1 MREVRVGAAFRDSRS
16 IQVTGSVCGPLGE
29 KTSVSAILSWVRPG
43 VDGRSAA
50 LRRASL
56 PLLFA
61 ALTLA
66 ASWIILANPREPVW
80 DQMALLEASFRA
92 PHHPSPARGFTS
104 ELLVAIYRAAWAG
117 EGAAQ
122 NAGLRLIAMLFYTV
136 PAALLARALLRRRAL
151 VAVFLCLLFTSQY
164 PFLWLSSELFTGG
177 FLMAAIGA
185 WTVGASPWLVGA
197 LLALLGLCKPDVIVL
212 AVALLTFWAHRRSGR
227 EEGVALALGFAI
239 TLGVLLLPGWLVTG
253 ADYFRTYGGSGG
265 RSFAS
270 FSQHYAAL
278 IAHFQISGA
287 PPDPWSDPAAYVQRH
302 FPGARSMSDVVFGH
316 FPRYLEF
323 VALSTV
329 RGLFRAGYVVNY
341 AALAVPCLAW
351 GWRRGG
357 FALGDREKT
366 LLLSFIGFAPFVL
379 FSYPHVRY
387 MARYYPIFLL
397 LLLLAF
403 ERVLAIEDRARRG
416 PVLLTAGLCLGV
428 SLLENLRRLA
438 EGLAHVAEL
447 GQYWFPD

>member
-1 MREVRVGAAFRDSRS
+1 MLEGRVDAA
-16 IQVTGSVCGPLGE
+16 VCGFRSMRLPGPVEE
-29 KTSVSAILSWVRPG
+29 KASVSAILSWVWPG
-43 VDGRSAA
+43 VGGRAAA

-56 PLLFA
+56 PLLFG
-61 ALTLA
+61 ALVLA
-66 ASWIILANPREPVW
+66 ASWVILATPREPVW
-80 DQMALLEASFRA
+80 DQLALLEASFRA

-104 ELLVAIYRAAWAG
+104 ELLVAIYRAAWGG

-122 NAGLRLIAMLFYTV
+122 NAGLRLIAMLLYTV
-136 PAALLARALLRRRAL
+136 SAALLARALLRRRAS
-151 VAVFLCLLFTSQY
+151 VALFLCLLFSSQY
-164 PFLWLSSELFTGG
+164 PFLWLSSELVTGA
-177 FLMAAIGA
+177 FLMAAICA
-185 WTVGASPWLVGA
+185 WTLGASPWLVGA
-197 LLALLGLCKPDVIVL
+197 LLALLGLCKPDVIV
-212 AVALLTFWAHRRSGR
+212 VALALLAYWTHRRSGR
-227 EEGVALALGFAI
+227 EEGVALAVGFALC
-239 TLGVLLLPGWLVTG
+239 LGALLLPGWLLAG

-278 IAHFQISGA
+278 IAHLQIAAA
-287 PPDPWSDPAAYVQRH
+287 PPNPWSDPAAYVQRH
-302 FPGARSMSDVVFGH
+302 FPGARSMADVVIGH

-357 FALGDREKT
+357 FALGDRERT
-366 LLLSFIGFAPFVL
+366 LLLSFIGFVPFVL

-397 LLLLAF
+397 LLLSAF
-403 ERVLAIEDRARRG
+403 ERVLAIEDRALRR
-416 PVLLTAGLCLGV
+416 PVLLGSGLCLGV
-428 SLLENLRRLA
+428 SLLENLRRLGEA
-438 EGLAHVAEL
+438 LAHLDQL